1 MHCFYDIIHPW
12 RLEDERMKQPTLKRW
27 TILDTLNAS
36 LLIVSILFLINFEE
50 QPLISWLLI
59 AVFTMWAGFLIFRNV
74 VISKAQNDP
83 THPLNNAVK
92 KESNS
97 NDK

>member
-1 MHCFYDIIHPW
+1 
-12 RLEDERMKQPTLKRW
+12 MKQPTLKRW
-27 TILDTLNAS
+27 TTLDTLNAS